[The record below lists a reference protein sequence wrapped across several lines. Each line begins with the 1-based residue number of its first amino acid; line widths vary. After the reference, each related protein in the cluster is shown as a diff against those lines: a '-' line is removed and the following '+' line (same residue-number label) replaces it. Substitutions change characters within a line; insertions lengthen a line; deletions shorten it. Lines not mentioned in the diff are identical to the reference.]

1 MKIILYVMLMAGLVK
16 TCAKGCI
23 NAGREL
29 SAEKREA
36 MELVT
41 EGMEPFARIGTL
53 EEKSLPAWIRANGIP
68 PLYDGILSSGKFHPF
83 SRSIIKYINRCY
95 NGVHYDSLRNELII
109 DNKVSVN
116 EHKDQLEV
124 DLKKPEKNKSE
135 YYQVGNN
142 YLRVY
147 KIDQPFTEGILPVS
161 SIYYSDTTVVFWRDL
176 INPIRDTTNFFNYAV
191 KSSDEEYYQLHL
203 VKFDRNNLIV
213 NWKSRTEQIKGL
225 FVKQDLELGFK
236 MTPEIFEQYQ
246 IGDTVMLF
254 LNDNSKQV
262 WESSINVLNR
272 ATYCN
277 LMSENYNME
286 TLNAGNATLK
296 IFKAGAHFIDTR
308 IFMVRG
314 VIGKVD
320 LTNY

>member
-1 MKIILYVMLMAGLVK
+1 
-16 TCAKGCI
+16 
-23 NAGREL
+23 
-29 SAEKREA
+29 
-36 MELVT
+36 
-41 EGMEPFARIGTL
+41 
-53 EEKSLPAWIRANGIP
+53 
-68 PLYDGILSSGKFHPF
+68 
-83 SRSIIKYINRCY
+83 
-95 NGVHYDSLRNELII
+95 LRNELII

-116 EHKDQLEV
+116 KHKDQLEL
-124 DLKKPEKNKSE
+124 DLKKPEKNTSE

-225 FVKQDLELGFK
+225 FVKQDLELSFK

-246 IGDTVMLF
+246 MGDTVMLF